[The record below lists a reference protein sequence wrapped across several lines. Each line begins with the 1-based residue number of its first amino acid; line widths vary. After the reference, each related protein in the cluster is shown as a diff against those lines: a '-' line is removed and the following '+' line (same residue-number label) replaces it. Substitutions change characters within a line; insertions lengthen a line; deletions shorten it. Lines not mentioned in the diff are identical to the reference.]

1 MPFLALHL
9 RILPLQKEVVRA
21 EHVSYSGTPSLY
33 NALLHM
39 IPRNN
44 EAGDVLLHPFGT
56 HTHITIALLQSGVD
70 QQSVR
75 MTVCGQHAR
84 SLSHA
89 LLSALAE
96 RPVISCGNQSY
107 QVLSVDLARSPSA
120 VVSTWADLLV
130 PSSQP
135 ALRLRLVTPT
145 IFTEAAEGS
154 VRGEVFPQPRQV
166 FSTLLSRWNQLE
178 GPLLAYD
185 ILPLLQTYACIV
197 SDYRLQAEP
206 IGLRT
211 GAGDV
216 TVYPGWRGW
225 ITYSCREPQAAWMST
240 LWALARLACFT
251 GVGDYTEVGLGVT
264 QIVESR

>member
-9 RILPLQKEVVRA
+9 RILPLQKEIVRA
-21 EHVSYSGTPSLY
+21 EHVSCSMTPSLY

-39 IPRNN
+39 IPQNN
-44 EAGDVLLHPFGT
+44 EAGDILLHPIGT
-56 HTHITIALLQSGVD
+56 YTHITIALLQSGVD
-70 QQSVR
+70 QQRVR
-75 MTVCGQHAR
+75 MTVCGQHAL
-84 SLSHA
+84 SLSHV

-107 QVLSVDLARSPSA
+107 QVLSADLSCSPSA
-120 VVSTWADLLV
+120 AVSTWADLLV

-135 ALRLRLVTPT
+135 ALRLRFVTPT
-145 IFTEAAEGS
+145 IFTEAREGS
-154 VRGEVFPQPRQV
+154 VQGEIFPQPRHV
-166 FSTLLSRWNQLE
+166 FSRLLSRWNQLG
-178 GPLLAYD
+178 GPLFAYD
-185 ILPLLQTYACIV
+185 VLPLLQTSACIV

-225 ITYSCREPQAAWMST
+225 IIYSCREPQAQWMST

-264 QIVESR
+264 QIVEGR